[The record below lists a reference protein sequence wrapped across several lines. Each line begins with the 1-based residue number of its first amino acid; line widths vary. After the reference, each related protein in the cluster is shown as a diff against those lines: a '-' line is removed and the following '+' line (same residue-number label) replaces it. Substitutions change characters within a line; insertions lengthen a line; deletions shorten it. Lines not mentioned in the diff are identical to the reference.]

1 MYGMGMG
8 MGMGHW
14 VKGGTGGLE
23 LGVSRGKGAVCRVRW
38 KGCLN
43 LAVKTA

>member
-1 MYGMGMG
+1 MYGMGV
-8 MGMGHW
+8 GMGHW
-14 VKGGTGGLE
+14 VKGGAGGLE
-23 LGVSRGKGAVCRVRW
+23 RGVVQREGAVCRVLW